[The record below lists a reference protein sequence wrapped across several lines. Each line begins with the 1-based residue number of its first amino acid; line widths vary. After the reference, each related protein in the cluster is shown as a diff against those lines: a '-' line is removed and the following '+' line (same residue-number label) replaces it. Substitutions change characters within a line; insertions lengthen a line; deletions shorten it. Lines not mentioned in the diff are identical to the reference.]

1 MLNPIRVAV
10 HRALAARERLLQGY
24 PGWEEWRGQAQAI
37 KAEAISRL
45 DELLGCLKNEV
56 EKWGGLVLFA
66 RDAGHARD
74 LIIEVARR
82 HRVTAVVKSKSMTTE
97 EISLNPAL
105 TAAGIQT
112 LETDLGEFIVQLAG
126 QPPAHLTAPALHLN
140 RRQIARLFQENLG
153 QSFQEEPE
161 ALTQRATEY
170 LKPYYYQAQMG
181 ITGVNFAAA
190 DGTLVL
196 LENEGNLRLTA
207 SLPGVHLALMGLE
220 KVIPALKDAEVF
232 LRLLPAS
239 ATGQRATALVHFIR
253 GLKPHGKG
261 SQAFYLIIL
270 DNGRRRLA
278 AAPEL
283 KEALYCLRCGACL
296 NICPIFQEGAAHL
309 YGRVYPG
316 AIGILLA
323 PFLAPVGD
331 ISDLCT
337 QCGACTEI
345 CPVKIPLAEKII
357 EVRRLSPK
365 FKRLRLLSRLAGLGL
380 ARPFLYRHLEPGL
393 RLLQNHLPGL
403 ISRSS
408 SALIL
413 SPESFHR
420 RRQWYR
426 GGGQGSQTPLQSSP
440 ISSPPTPYAG
450 WEGGGGRGQGP
461 VAQASSLWEPP
472 GPPPTLEARLTEAAA
487 SLHEVRGPEAL
498 ARLLAVAKEPLWLE
512 DHPWLRQ
519 AAPEL
524 EKLGV
529 KPRFADAPEAPPAH
543 TAVTVAL
550 GAIPETGSVLVS
562 AVGAAAGL
570 LPLKARRHI
579 VLVPPERAGLS
590 LSQALELTRQ
600 GGALVTWL
608 TGPTRTAD
616 IEKVLVLGAQGPGEL
631 DLVLYQPEA

>member
-10 HRALAARERLLQGY
+10 HRALAARECLLQGY

-45 DELLGCLKNEV
+45 DELLGCLKAEV
-56 EKWGGLVLFA
+56 EKWGGRVLFA

-97 EISLNPAL
+97 EIGLNPAL

-161 ALTQRATEY
+161 ALTQRATAY
-170 LKPYYYQAQMG
+170 LQPYYYQAQMG

-220 KVIPALKDAEVF
+220 KVIPALKDVEVF

-331 ISDLCT
+331 ISDFCT
-337 QCGACTEI
+337 QCGACSEI

-365 FKRLRLLSRLAGLGL
+365 FTRLHLLSRLAGLGL
-380 ARPFLYRHLEPGL
+380 ARPFLYRRLEPGL

-408 SALIL
+408 RGLSL

-426 GGGQGSQTPLQSSP
+426 GGGQGSQTPPFSP
-440 ISSPPTPYAG
+440 ISPPPTPYRG
-450 WEGGGGRGQGP
+450 LGGGVGEGGGTLTKKFPRP
-461 VAQASSLWEPP
+461 S
-472 GPPPTLEARLTEAAA
+472 PTLETRLTEAAA
-487 SLHEVRGPEAL
+487 SFHEVRGPVAL
-498 ARLLAVAKEPLWLE
+498 ARLLATAEEPLWLE

-562 AVGAAAGL
+562 AAGPAAGL

-579 VLVPPERAGLS
+579 VLVPPDRAGLS